1 MIIAL
6 IALSLV
12 NVKQETPTV
21 PSGKVE
27 CASPAKPN
35 VKTEPLDEEV
45 DTDKCTVVT
54 VPTKPEKVRR

>member
-12 NVKQETPTV
+12 NAKQETPVV
-21 PSGKVE
+21 PSGKIE

-35 VKTEPLDEEV
+35 TKTEPSEEV
-45 DTDKCTVVT
+45 DTENCTVVT